1 MNQKFLSRFFNSKEI
16 LWFYAFVITVF
27 FIARNGYAFNYG
39 DQEEHLSQVYKLID
53 TSLYRFDYFMVPN
66 EQTFSIRF
74 FYKWL
79 VYGFSLLFGVEGTCL
94 LLTSISL
101 IVSSWAISRI
111 TLFFDESKLTAFF
124 APFLLLL
131 FFNHINL
138 GNNSFQYSIFICSSI
153 STMFC
158 LLAFV
163 SYFKNQL
170 KLMAFLVGVAGLFQV
185 LEGILLFSIL
195 FSLIIVDKKESLK
208 QIVYVVLIF
217 LITISPM
224 LIPILIRQ
232 FMISGEWNQEAYY
245 ISLFQIRNPNHYLPS
260 AFPIVEYFKFI
271 LLAIVAIATAYF
283 YKLKQFKFIVVIT
296 SIVVLGMLCYYFL
309 LEGTGFNA
317 IGKSQWFKTSI
328 WLTLFYSISIAVWT
342 VKMIQK
348 MINQEKLKALIFY
361 PSLILSTVLLVVIF
375 NSSAI
380 PFEKING
387 RYKLGNYKKSDQQ
400 KMHEWIESNT
410 SKDAVFLVS
419 PADISFL
426 CEAKRSL
433 LIGYKSVI
441 HEPYFMIPWAEKFQR
456 IYQIEHTTNST
467 QSAYE
472 LAVNSYSNKIYFPLP
487 NERVDYRIDNLNDC
501 KFADQLGE
509 IVHQEGKLQLTQVVK
524 P

>member
-16 LWFYAFVITVF
+16 LWFYAFVITVL
-27 FIARNGYAFNYG
+27 FITRNGYAFNFG

-53 TSLYRFDYFMVPN
+53 PSLYRFDYFMVPN

-74 FYKWL
+74 FYKLL
-79 VYGFSLLFGVEGTCL
+79 VYGFSLLFGVEGACL
-94 LLTSISL
+94 VLTSLSL
-101 IVSSWAISRI
+101 IVSTWAISRI
-111 TLFFDESKLTAFF
+111 TLFFDESRVTAFF

-131 FFNHINL
+131 FFNHINI

-163 SYFKNQL
+163 FYFNNQF
-170 KLMAFLVGVAGLFQV
+170 KLMAFLVGLAGLFQV

-208 QIVYVVLIF
+208 QIVYVALIF

-224 LIPILIRQ
+224 LVPIIIRQ
-232 FMISGEWNQEAYY
+232 FMITGEWDQEAYY

-260 AFPIVEYFKFI
+260 AFPLVEYVKFI
-271 LLAIVAIATAYF
+271 LLSVVAIASAYF

-309 LEGTGFNA
+309 LEGIGFNA

-328 WLTLFYSISIAVWT
+328 WLTLFYSISVAILT
-342 VKMIQK
+342 VKLIQK
-348 MINQEKLKALIFY
+348 VISQVKIKALIIY
-361 PSLILSTVLLVVIF
+361 PSLILSAVLLFVIF
-375 NSSAI
+375 NSSAV

-400 KMHEWIESNT
+400 KMHEWIERNT

-433 LIGYKSVI
+433 LIGYKAVI
-441 HEPYFMIPWAEKFQR
+441 HEPYFMISWAEKFQR
-456 IYQIEHTTNST
+456 IYQIKHTSNSP
-467 QSAYE
+467 QSAFE
-472 LAVNSYSNKIYFPLP
+472 LAVDSYSSNIYFPSP
-487 NERVDYRIDNLNDC
+487 NERVDYRIDNLDEC
-501 KFADQLGE
+501 KFANQLEE
-509 IVHQEGKLQLTQVVK
+509 IVHQEGKFILTRVVK